1 MAIDEKVNVPTAKN
15 DEYHSNDAACSAE
28 FSDEGCKIP
37 EGDADDLSTRDERV
51 LFLFGGGQT
60 RKSGREPVAG
70 LFERKLL

>member
-37 EGDADDLSTRDERV
+37 EGDADD
-51 LFLFGGGQT
+51 
-60 RKSGREPVAG
+60 K
-70 LFERKLL
+70 